1 MLKTLTFILNIFN
14 TNTLDL
20 LQNRCNFA
28 SQLRNNGEPNQHQ
41 IIVNPQLA
49 RVMETNN
56 STILPLYDNN
66 KIGGYTHIKISLDY
80 DKGGMN
86 YFSGNINPRG
96 IYLYIQPTNASG
108 CQYTILGNS
117 RACGGKI
124 LIKELSRRN
133 RKTEDTTWATI
144 TPFLGEIVENYTIGR
159 NDLIFA
165 LLKRISILP
174 TE

>member
-20 LQNRCNFA
+20 PQNCCNFA

-41 IIVNPQLA
+41 MIVNPQLSH
-49 RVMETNN
+49 VMETKN
-56 STILPLYDNN
+56 SAILPLYGNS
-66 KIGGYTHIKISLDY
+66 KIDGYTHVKISLGY

-96 IYLYIQPTNASG
+96 IYLYIHPTNASG

-124 LIKELSRRN
+124 FIKELSRRN
-133 RKTEDTTWATI
+133 RKAENTAWTI
-144 TPFLGEIVENYTIGR
+144 ISPFLDEIVENYTIGR

-165 LLKRISILP
+165 LLKRIGILP
-174 TE
+174 KE